1 MQVAALIVY
10 NVYVLK
16 EENMTNMPISVGDFV
31 RSFDFHY
38 MRDLD
43 GPRSCYME
51 GVVTGFKKFQGCDRY
66 VIEVKRCIVRGE
78 ESNDYPTVIL
88 PPVNGTPTTM
98 GRVTNGVEVI

>member
-1 MQVAALIVY
+1 MNITIG
-10 NVYVLK
+10 NR
-16 EENMTNMPISVGDFV
+16 V

-51 GVVTGFKKFQGCDRY
+51 GVVTGIEKIRGCDRY
-66 VIEVKRCIVRGE
+66 IIAVDRCVSGGKE
-78 ESNDYPTVIL
+78 QPAQNYPPEIC

-98 GRVTNGVEVI
+98 GRITDGVEVIS

>member
-1 MQVAALIVY
+1 MEIAIGS
-10 NVYVLK
+10 K
-16 EENMTNMPISVGDFV
+16 V

-51 GVVTGFKKFQGCDRY
+51 GTVTGFEEVRGCMRY
-66 VIEVKRCIVRGE
+66 VIEVDRCIGRGKE
-78 ESNDYPTVIL
+78 LPAQEYPPTIY

-98 GRVTNGVEVI
+98 GRITDGVEVIS

>member
-1 MQVAALIVY
+1 
-10 NVYVLK
+10 
-16 EENMTNMPISVGDFV
+16 MTNMPISVGDFV

-78 ESNDYPTVIL
+78 ESNDYPTVII

-98 GRVTNGVEVI
+98 GRVTNGVEVV